1 MIRHVLTETTSTRRS
16 TTLERLM
23 NQTVQ
28 SSAFTLGYNS
38 RIAIEFTTSDDLF
51 KLVVVDRDHPR
62 VHVRGY
68 SMFRFRKT
76 LHTAGDDPIL
86 SVVYGPVTE
95 FGRSDYD
102 GESPW
107 IATRQLIYLATG
119 L

>member
-1 MIRHVLTETTSTRRS
+1 MIRHVLTETASTRRS
-16 TTLERLM
+16 TTLETLM

-38 RIAIEFTTSDDLF
+38 RVSIEFTTGDDLF

-62 VHVRGY
+62 AYVRGY

-76 LHTAGDDPIL
+76 PRVDDDPVL
-86 SVVYGPVTE
+86 SVNYESVVE
-95 FGRSDYD
+95 FGPGDHD

-107 IATRQLIYLATG
+107 IAARQLIYLATG